1 MNLLS
6 PVQSIFKSLK
16 GRHHKKFLKKCAPLV
31 NKINEIENKLDDLA
45 VESCEEN
52 TSLED
57 LIYEIQIQVGAL
69 KDFIK

>member
-1 MNLLS
+1 MTNEQVL
-6 PVQSIFKSLK
+6 IFLD
-16 GRHHKKFLKKCAPLV
+16 
-31 NKINEIENKLDDLA
+31 KINEIENKLDDLA

-69 KDFIK
+69 KEFL